1 MRRWFGN
8 VCCGMLGH
16 CEGLLGFRGH
26 MVLWVQSVEILNSV
40 YQQVP
45 WLVFILSWD
54 AADVAFP
61 EMCYGLNGL
70 IMFNHVLFESAAAL
84 SWPFLSWVFRK
95 WVTHQ
100 GKSIPKVCRYQQL
113 LQHVEFFGYQEN
125 VEVHWLTILANV
137 SLTKCRN
144 WFKVVL
150 HIGMVLRNSK
160 SIAPQITDN
169 LNHASLNVFTQTK
182 TPHFNDSYQTLDLGH
197 MFKPFVFLHAK
208 FGQQSKNKRFINGT
222 LNQSKHV
229 PQKMRPRCLGGGFKG
244 VDASPLL
251 WRKDDFDSDE

>member
-1 MRRWFGN
+1 MGWKILRSGVDLLERIIETSGFAWRKCSEISEHKSSWGWRG
-8 VCCGMLGH
+8 CGMLGH
-16 CEGLLGFRGH
+16 CEGLLGFCGH
-26 MVLWVQSVEILNSV
+26 MVCGFKVLRSKNSV

-45 WLVFILSWD
+45 WLVFIISWD

-61 EMCYGLNGL
+61 EMCYGLNCL
-70 IMFNHVLFESAAAL
+70 IMFNHVYSKVLRHCHETYQ
-84 SWPFLSWVFRK
+84 PFLSWVSWK
-95 WVTHQ
+95 WLTHQ

-113 LQHVEFFGYQEN
+113 LQ
-125 VEVHWLTILANV
+125 
-137 SLTKCRN
+137 
-144 WFKVVL
+144 
-150 HIGMVLRNSK
+150 
-160 SIAPQITDN
+160 QITDN

-229 PQKMRPRCLGGGFKG
+229 PQIWDLG
-244 VDASPLL
+244 A
-251 WRKDDFDSDE
+251 